1 MDLIKKLVN
10 LELIRGLSTRRYELE
25 GLYDACMQ
33 GKNKISSFK
42 VKKMISTNFSLEL
55 LHLDL
60 FGPINIPSISRKK
73 VYALLL

>member
-25 GLYDACMQ
+25 GLYPL
-33 GKNKISSFK
+33 
-42 VKKMISTNFSLEL
+42 KKMISTNFSLEL

-60 FGPINIPSISRKK
+60 YGPINIPSISRKK